1 MFTCTVAAPSYPGF
15 QLSDQLFSVSGLTV
29 TSTLYTIR
37 DMIETVSFALGLGF
51 SLLVY
56 FHSIRPLDQSR
67 TKKAFII
74 LFTFIGIT
82 GMLFLAGVLIAHF
95 LRKMGFSV

>member
-1 MFTCTVAAPSYPGF
+1 VAARSDARF
-15 QLSDQLFSVSGLTV
+15 QHGDRLSAVSVL
-29 TSTLYTIR
+29 TSTIVLDTIR

-67 TKKAFII
+67 TKKTFII
-74 LFTFIGIT
+74 LFTFIGVT

>member
-1 MFTCTVAAPSYPGF
+1 MILDPCDT
-15 QLSDQLFSVSGLTV
+15 LFSRLNNHQSHAVSGLTAV
-29 TSTLYTIR
+29 RALYTIR

-67 TKKAFII
+67 TKKAFTI